1 MSERF
6 TLRVIGN
13 KSCYFDSVDDVELS
27 SDQVLDA
34 LNSGERARNQ
44 RDHMHRK
51 ISEALEA
58 V

>member
-1 MSERF
+1 
-6 TLRVIGN
+6 
-13 KSCYFDSVDDVELS
+13 LS

-34 LNSGERARNQ
+34 LNSGERARQQ
-44 RDHMHRK
+44 RDIMHRK